1 MYSYGSNA
9 LQGAGTGAAGGA
21 AFGPYGAA
29 IGGVLGLGVG
39 LFSAWEQAE
48 SERERQEIIKQA
60 AQEMNASYSE
70 IENMFK
76 RYKQENQAI
85 GRESDLTKYRD
96 LVDTYDPNEFE
107 YNEENLGV
115 PTTFDTS
122 EFDDIDKW
130 YAPNRQAII
139 DKTADSIQ
147 HRAAGMGIGRGTGA
161 ANMIAT
167 GVADKNEELY
177 KDALQARNADRQFAY
192 SLWQTNI
199 QNAQNRLKNLQ
210 EGKKTQLDLY
220 GNLAEDFQ
228 NYNRDIAQTEM
239 DLAKQRANN
248 NMSLTL
254 ASI

>member
-1 MYSYGSNA
+1 MASYGSNA
-9 LQGAGTGAAGGA
+9 IKGLGTGAAAGA
-21 AFGPYGAA
+21 AFGPWGAA
-29 IGGVLGLGVG
+29 GGGLLGLGAG
-39 LFSAWEQAE
+39 LFSAWEEAQ
-48 SERERQEIIKQA
+48 SEKERREIIQQA
-60 AQEMNASYSE
+60 AAQMNASYAD
-70 IENMFK
+70 IERMFNK
-76 RYKQENQAI
+76 YKQENQSI
-85 GRESDLTKYRD
+85 GRESDLAKYRE
-96 LVDTYDPNEFE
+96 LVDTYDPSEFE

-177 KDALQARNADRQFAY
+177 KDALNARNTDRQFAY

-228 NYNRDIAQTEM
+228 NYNRDMAQTEM

-254 ASI
+254 SSI